1 MSLSLQEAGTLRAAA
16 AYVVCKMIRE
26 ANEDGR
32 VETIE
37 PVMAVSVS
45 VNGDSIGAVV
55 SDFSARGGQI
65 EEVAR

>member
-1 MSLSLQEAGTLRAAA
+1 
-16 AYVVCKMIRE
+16 MIRE

-45 VNGDSIGAVV
+45 VNRDSIGAVV